1 MNSPAQGVHTGSFPG
16 RPVGRAATAFAVA
29 QFLEE
34 ESMNRAFR
42 FAATAAAVTVSLTM
56 LTGCGAIL
64 DEITSG
70 GDAPRD
76 EPGGE
81 ITASAEADAFEILK
95 GDCIDLLALDGYGDS
110 AEGDEFEVESV
121 PVVPCAE
128 PHTGEV
134 YAELTMEG
142 NEFPG
147 AEAMAKK
154 FDEWCYA
161 EFEKFVGLSYDESV
175 YGYTGFYPT
184 QETWDELDDRTLQ
197 CIVSSEEPVTDSL
210 KDVAE

>member
-1 MNSPAQGVHTGSFPG
+1 MS
-16 RPVGRAATAFAVA
+16 
-29 QFLEE
+29 
-34 ESMNRAFR
+34 RAFR
-42 FAATAAAVTVSLTM
+42 FARATAAATVSLTLLTL
-56 LTGCGAIL
+56 LTGCGAIF
-64 DEITSG
+64 DEFTSG

-95 GDCIDLLALDGYGDS
+95 GDCIDLEALDGYGES

-134 YAELTMEG
+134 YAELVMEG

-147 AEAMAKK
+147 DKAMGKK

-184 QETWDELDDRTLQ
+184 KDTWEQLDDRTLQ
-197 CIVSSEEPVTDSL
+197 CVVSSEEPVTDTL
-210 KDVAE
+210 KGVAR

>member
-1 MNSPAQGVHTGSFPG
+1 
-16 RPVGRAATAFAVA
+16 
-29 QFLEE
+29 
-34 ESMNRAFR
+34 MNRAFR
-42 FAATAAAVTVSLTM
+42 FAAATAAVTVSLTM

-95 GDCIDLLALDGYGDS
+95 GDCIDLLALEGYGDS

-134 YAELTMEG
+134 YAELIMEG
-142 NEFPG
+142 DEFPG
-147 AEAMAKK
+147 AEAVTKK
-154 FDEWCYA
+154 FDEWCYD

-175 YGYTGFYPT
+175 YGYTGFFPT
-184 QETWDELDDRTLQ
+184 QATWDELDDRTLQ
-197 CIVSSEEPVTDSL
+197 CVVSSEEPVTGSL
-210 KDVAE
+210 KGVAE

>member
-1 MNSPAQGVHTGSFPG
+1 
-16 RPVGRAATAFAVA
+16 
-29 QFLEE
+29 
-34 ESMNRAFR
+34 
-42 FAATAAAVTVSLTM
+42 M

-64 DEITSG
+64 DGITSG

-110 AEGDEFEVESV
+110 PEGDEFEVESV

-134 YAELTMEG
+134 YAELVMEG

-184 QETWDELDDRTLQ
+184 QETWDQLDDRTLQ

-210 KDVAE
+210 KGVAE

>member
-1 MNSPAQGVHTGSFPG
+1 
-16 RPVGRAATAFAVA
+16 
-29 QFLEE
+29 
-34 ESMNRAFR
+34 MNRVFR
-42 FAATAAAVTVSLTM
+42 FAAATAAVTVSLTM
-56 LTGCGAIL
+56 LTGCGALL

-95 GDCIDLLALDGYGDS
+95 GDCIDLLALKGYGDS
-110 AEGDEFEVESV
+110 SAGEEFEVESV

-134 YAELTMEG
+134 YAELIMEG

-147 AEAMAKK
+147 AEAVEKK

-175 YGYTGFYPT
+175 YGYTGLFPT
-184 QETWDELDDRTLQ
+184 QDTWDQLDDRTLQ
-197 CIVSSEEPVTDSL
+197 CVVSSEEPVTGSL
-210 KDVAE
+210 KGVAE

>member
-1 MNSPAQGVHTGSFPG
+1 MNSTLRSAG
-16 RPVGRAATAFAVA
+16 RPARLLAA
-29 QFLEE
+29 
-34 ESMNRAFR
+34 
-42 FAATAAAVTVSLTM
+42 AAAVTVSLTM

-64 DEITSG
+64 DEIMSSG
-70 GDAPRD
+70 EAPRD

-95 GDCIDLLALDGYGDS
+95 GDCIDLVALDGYGES
-110 AEGDEFEVESV
+110 AEGEDFEVESV

-128 PHTGEV
+128 EHTGEV
-134 YAELTMEG
+134 YAELIMDDPAY
-142 NEFPG
+142 PG
-147 AEAMAKK
+147 DEAMSTK

-184 QETWDELDDRTLQ
+184 QETWDQLNDRTLQ
-197 CIVSSEEPVTDSL
+197 CIISAEEPVKGSL
-210 KDVAE
+210 QGVAQ